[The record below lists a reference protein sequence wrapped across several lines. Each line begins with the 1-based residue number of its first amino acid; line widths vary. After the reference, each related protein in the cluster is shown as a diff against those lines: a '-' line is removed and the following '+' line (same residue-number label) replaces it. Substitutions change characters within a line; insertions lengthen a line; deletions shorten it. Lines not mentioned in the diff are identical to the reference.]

1 MKRILL
7 VALIFIIGCAQTND
21 FGYGAKQIN
30 LINSKY
36 NTTMETYPGSII
48 QIDLM
53 LNDYQELKKIQ
64 LQAGQEQFNYLIDY
78 RTLNLEAEKLYIRGQ
93 KYGLSGTTKEGFG
106 CKSRPL
112 ILESVFFRNS
122 SALKGFEAVDLVR
135 QFVNKYPEDAKSAGL
150 SAKNA
155 LFLNATFYEISREAR
170 ADSNIINRFCPQNVT
185 LELYQQEIRKK
196 TNITEDIIMGMSYDE
211 AVKLWKLIR
220 GII

>member
-1 MKRILL
+1 M
-7 VALIFIIGCAQTND
+7 
-21 FGYGAKQIN
+21 
-30 LINSKY
+30 
-36 NTTMETYPGSII
+36 
-48 QIDLM
+48 
-53 LNDYQELKKIQ
+53 Q
-64 LQAGQEQFNYLIDY
+64 LESGQEPFNYIIDY
-78 RTLNLEAEKLYIRGQ
+78 RILNLEAEKSYIYGQ
-93 KYGLSGTTKEGFG
+93 SYGSTGTTKNGFG

-196 TNITEDIIMGMSYDE
+196 TNITEDIIMGMSYGE
-211 AVKLWKLIR
+211 ADKLWKLIR